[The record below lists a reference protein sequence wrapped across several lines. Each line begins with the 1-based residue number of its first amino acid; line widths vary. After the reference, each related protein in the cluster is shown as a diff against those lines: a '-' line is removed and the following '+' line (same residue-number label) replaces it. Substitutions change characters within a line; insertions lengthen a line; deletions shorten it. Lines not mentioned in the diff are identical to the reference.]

1 VRIIMS
7 DRRKFEDSE
16 VAVPAAQPEFAARHF
31 SVQELAEAWN
41 LSSDTVRA
49 LFDSEPGVMVIDP
62 VNGRKFSKRR
72 YRTLRIPEAVAARVH
87 ARLSKSA

>member
-1 VRIIMS
+1 MLTMS
-7 DRRKFEDSE
+7 GRRQFENESA
-16 VAVPAAQPEFAARHF
+16 AVPAARPEFAARHF
-31 SVQELAEAWN
+31 SVKELAEAWN
-41 LSSDTVRA
+41 LSADTVRA
-49 LFDSEPGVMVIDP
+49 LFDGEPGVMVIDP